1 MKEETNTPKVDYI
14 QSKKIIVGNSN
25 IHFRGIFAIEDIE
38 PEEIVERCPMVPL
51 SFRAKYQS
59 DPQIW
64 NYLYGHTTCDCKECK
79 THGFIFYMVLG
90 YGMLYNHQDSPNTR
104 MKFNYSDLYVD
115 VIAEKKI
122 NKGEEIFVTYGER
135 YFQNRDKIELNNAKN
150 N

>member
-1 MKEETNTPKVDYI
+1 MTENSTKDIDYI
-14 QSKKIIVGNSN
+14 QSRKIIIGNSKV
-25 IHFRGIFAIEDIE
+25 HFRGVFATDDIE
-38 PEEIVERCPMVPL
+38 EGELIERCPMVPL

-90 YGMLYNHQDSPNTR
+90 YGMIYNHQDSPNTR
-104 MKFNYSDLYVD
+104 MQFNYANLYVD
-115 VIAEKKI
+115 IIAETKI
-122 NKGEEIFVTYGER
+122 LKGEEIFVTYGDK
-135 YFQNRDKIELNNAKN
+135 YFKDREKIDVTHAKN